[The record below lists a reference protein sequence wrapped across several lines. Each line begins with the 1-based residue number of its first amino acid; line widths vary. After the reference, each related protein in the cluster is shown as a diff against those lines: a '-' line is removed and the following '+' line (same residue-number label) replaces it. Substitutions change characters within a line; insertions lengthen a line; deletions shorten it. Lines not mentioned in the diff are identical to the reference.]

1 MDLSNT
7 FGVVY
12 WGFIIAT
19 ALFGISV
26 VQGYFF
32 FLGNKDSWK
41 LRLFVGDSLPWAYKL
56 LPLISID
63 QVALMLLLDLST
75 TALSSEAL
83 HYYLVVNFGNPL
95 ALLYMTKPYVAE
107 YAITLIIIFLS
118 QTFYMWQIYTVNRTV
133 WIPLLITKIF
143 LATCSLGGGIALTV
157 ELFKVDLLMGNLSDS
172 TIMICLSLATS
183 FTAACDIVSTAA
195 MCYYLAF
202 RRSAYKER
210 NTLLKTLLFLAVNRG
225 VLATVA
231 QIGHLAL
238 FVAFPSRAYWMP
250 FHLSLSK
257 LHVNTLLAMLNSRT
271 TLRARNNATRL
282 EISTNFASIGEDSPN
297 SPSPRTPCSKR
308 QSGGVGTFELLDFP
322 RDMRRP
328 SVIFSNMR
336 KPPPGIEEEIECIDV
351 EEAVL
356 GKPISVL
363 HTGEGEPITFA

>member
-1 MDLSNT
+1 MDISNT
-7 FGVVY
+7 FGVIY

-41 LRLFVGDSLPWAYKL
+41 LRSFVGCFDAVGFNALRSIVWLD
-56 LPLISID
+56 LI
-63 QVALMLLLDLST
+63 LFTRLLDLST
-75 TALSSEAL
+75 TALSSEVL

-95 ALLYMTKPYVAE
+95 ALLYMIKPYVAE

-118 QTFYMWQIYTVNRTV
+118 QTFYVWQIYAVNRTA
-133 WIPLLITKIF
+133 WIPLLIF
-143 LATCSLGGGIALTV
+143 LLATCSLGGGIALTV
-157 ELFKVDLLMGNLSDS
+157 ELFKVGLLIENLSDS

-183 FTAACDIVSTAA
+183 FAAACDIVSTAA
-195 MCYYLAF
+195 MCYYLTF
-202 RRSAYKER
+202 RRSAYKET

-225 VLATVA
+225 VLVAVA

-282 EISTNFASIGEDSPN
+282 EISTNFASIGEISPN

-322 RDMRRP
+322 KDMRRP
-328 SVIFSNMR
+328 SVIFSSMR
-336 KPPPGIEEEIECIDV
+336 KPPPGIEEEAECIDV

>member
-1 MDLSNT
+1 MDLSST
-7 FGVVY
+7 FGVIY

-41 LRLFVGDSLPWAYKL
+41 LRLF
-56 LPLISID
+56 
-63 QVALMLLLDLST
+63 VALMLLLDLST

-95 ALLYMTKPYVAE
+95 ALLYMIKPYVAE

-118 QTFYMWQIYTVNRTV
+118 QTFYMWQIYAVNRTA
-133 WIPLLITKIF
+133 WIPLLITKF
-143 LATCSLGGGIALTV
+143 LLATCSLGGGIALTV
-157 ELFKVDLLMGNLSDS
+157 ELFKVGLLIENLSDS
-172 TIMICLSLATS
+172 TIMICLSIATS
-183 FTAACDIVSTAA
+183 FAAACDIVSTAA

-202 RRSAYKER
+202 RRSAYKET
-210 NTLLKTLLFLAVNRG
+210 NTLLKMLLFFAVNRG
-225 VLATVA
+225 VLVAVA
-231 QIGHLAL
+231 QVGHLAL

-257 LHVNTLLAMLNSRT
+257 LHWQCQTNFVFVEYLLSDVSWYRRLNSRT
-271 TLRARNNATRL
+271 TLRTRNNATRL
-282 EISTNFASIGEDSPN
+282 EISTNFASIGENSPN
-297 SPSPRTPCSKR
+297 SPSPRTPYSKR

-322 RDMRRP
+322 KDMRRP

-336 KPPPGIEEEIECIDV
+336 KPPPGIEEEVECIDV

-356 GKPISVL
+356 RKPISIL